1 MMIPASIKAKRTSN
15 PIRNIVD
22 NLNPPKNHPKKILNL
37 ALGDPTVH
45 GNLHCPTVLE
55 EAVKSLLAV
64 GTANGYIPSSGSS
77 AAKKAIAQYNSTP
90 GYTVAEEDVVIGS
103 GCSGAIDLVLSGLIN
118 EGDNILVPQ
127 PAFPLYQ
134 VITESLG
141 GHVKYYPLKAD
152 CDWECDLEAMDAQVD
167 SRTKAILINN
177 PSNPCGSNFSA
188 EHLLGIAAV
197 ARKHGLMIIAD
208 EIYGKCVFNGEFYPM
223 HLYSGD
229 VPVVSVGGLAKEF
242 IVPGWRVGWLI
253 FHDKNTGRLDD
264 YKTGVRSLTQITLGA
279 SSLLQAALPHVL
291 SATPGS
297 KDAQSLQQFMDHYMG
312 ILSVNGQL
320 CVEEAKSCP
329 ELSVIQPKGAMYTMI
344 RIEMDRL
351 EGITD
356 DADFARKL
364 LQEENLFILPGACFN
379 MPNFVRLV
387 ICPPP
392 EVIQESFARLRSFCA
407 RYRRKDLNESTPSA
421 AVADHST

>member
-1 MMIPASIKAKRTSN
+1 
-15 PIRNIVD
+15 
-22 NLNPPKNHPKKILNL
+22 
-37 ALGDPTVH
+37 
-45 GNLHCPTVLE
+45 
-55 EAVKSLLAV
+55 V
-64 GTANGYIPSSGSS
+64 GSSNGYLPSSGSA
-77 AAKKAIAQYNSTP
+77 AAKKAISQYNNSP
-90 GYTVAEEDVVIGS
+90 GYTIHEEDVIIGS
-103 GCSGAIDLVLSGLIN
+103 GCSGALDLVLSGLIN
-118 EGDNILVPQ
+118 EGDNILVPK

-152 CDWECDLEAMDAQVD
+152 CDWECDLDAMDAQVD
-167 SRTKAILINN
+167 SRTRAILINN

-197 ARKHGLMIIAD
+197 ARKHGLLIIAD
-208 EIYGKCVFNGEFYPM
+208 EIYGKCVFEGEFFPM

-253 FHDKNTGRLDD
+253 FHDKGTGRLDE

-291 SATPGS
+291 CATPGS
-297 KDAQSLQQFMDHYMG
+297 KDANSLQQFLELYMRV
-312 ILSVNGQL
+312 LSVNGQL

-329 ELSVIQPKGAMYTMI
+329 ELSVIEPKGAMYTMI
-344 RIEMDRL
+344 RIEMSRL

-364 LQEENLFILPGACFN
+364 LEEENLFILPGACFN

-387 ICPPP
+387 ICPPA
-392 EVIQESFARLRSFCA
+392 EIIQESFARLRSFCE
-407 RYRRKDLNESTPSA
+407 RYRRKDLPPLNMEGVAISVSA
-421 AVADHST
+421 HTLTDGEEDDEEVDAGSKAATIASSAQEQKRRRVSGSA